1 VVIQDGSGASAPVLG
16 EAPAV
21 ELMNTVWAD
30 RDGAHDALATPGQA
44 LAWLRIIRDRL
55 APRPAAVDAWLDSA
69 QPGDATAV
77 AHRLRELRDGLRRLA
92 AEATGDPRPA
102 AVSATPDRRAAL
114 LTLDHACAAAPTW
127 SSLRWVDGQEPS
139 RELHTDAPPEKAIVA
154 ELAEQA
160 VELFTGEPAR
170 RLRACLAPGCVL
182 YFVKQH
188 PRREWCSAGCGNRAR
203 VARHYQ
209 RHRTQTT
216 NPTR

>member
-1 VVIQDGSGASAPVLG
+1 MIHDGAEASAPLLG
-16 EAPAV
+16 EPLAV

-30 RDGAHDALATPGQA
+30 RDGVHDTLETPGQT
-44 LAWLRIIRDRL
+44 LAWLRTIRNRF
-55 APRPAAVDAWLDSA
+55 APRPTAVDAWLDAA

-77 AHRLRELRDGLRRLA
+77 AHRLRMLRNGLRRLA

-102 AVSATPDRRAAL
+102 AVSATPDRRDAV
-114 LTLDHACAAAPTW
+114 LTLDDACAAAPTW
-127 SSLRWVDGQEPS
+127 SSLRWVDGQEPY
-139 RELHTDAPPEKAIVA
+139 RELHTDAPPEQVIVA

-160 VELFTGEPAR
+160 VELFSGEPAR

-216 NPTR
+216 NPTQ